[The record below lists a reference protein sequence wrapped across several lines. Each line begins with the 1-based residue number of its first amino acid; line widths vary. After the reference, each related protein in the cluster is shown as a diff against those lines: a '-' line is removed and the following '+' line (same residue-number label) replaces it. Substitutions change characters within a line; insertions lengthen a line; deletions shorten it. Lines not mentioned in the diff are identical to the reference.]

1 MPPAFTASSTC
12 AKSPQDRKSDPRPR
26 VKSICVY
33 CGSSTGLSPSY
44 TQAAAEC
51 GRALAARD
59 ITLVFGGGNIG
70 LMGVLADA
78 ALAAGGHVIGV
89 IPHALV
95 RRELAHRGLT
105 QLITV
110 SSMHERK
117 QKMADLSD
125 AFMALPG
132 GIGTMDELFEIL
144 TWLQLG
150 IHSKPVGLLNTSG
163 FYARLL
169 DFLSHMHD
177 EQFLRNGQ
185 LDLLLVDDDLELL
198 LDKMAEYVPNH
209 IK

>member
-1 MPPAFTASSTC
+1 M
-12 AKSPQDRKSDPRPR
+12 KS
-26 VKSICVY
+26 VCVY
-33 CGSSTGLSPSY
+33 CGSSTGLSPAYS
-44 TQAAAEC
+44 QAAAQC

-59 ITLVFGGGNIG
+59 ITVVYGGGNIG

-78 ALAAGGHVIGV
+78 AMAAGGRVIGV

-95 RRELAHRGLT
+95 ERELAHQGLT
-105 QLITV
+105 QLIAV
-110 SSMHERK
+110 HSMHERK

-125 AFMALPG
+125 AFLALPG
-132 GIGTMDELFEIL
+132 GLGTMDELFEIL

-150 IHSKPVGLLNTSG
+150 IHTKPVGLLNTSG

-185 LDLLLVDDDLELL
+185 LDLLLVDDHLDLL
-198 LDKMAEYVPNH
+198 LDKMAAFDPRV
-209 IK
+209 

>member
-1 MPPAFTASSTC
+1 M
-12 AKSPQDRKSDPRPR
+12 KS
-26 VKSICVY
+26 VCVY
-33 CGSSTGLSPSY
+33 CGSSVGLSPAYS
-44 TQAAAEC
+44 QAAVQC
-51 GRALAARD
+51 GRALASRR
-59 ITLVFGGGNIG
+59 ITLVYGGGNIG
-70 LMGVLADA
+70 LMGVLAEA
-78 ALAAGGHVIGV
+78 ALAAGGRVIGV
-89 IPHALV
+89 IPQALV

-105 QLITV
+105 RLITV
-110 SSMHERK
+110 ESMHERK

-198 LDKMAEYVPNH
+198 LDKMAAFAPRPLE
-209 IK
+209 

>member
-1 MPPAFTASSTC
+1 M
-12 AKSPQDRKSDPRPR
+12 KS
-26 VKSICVY
+26 VCIY
-33 CGSSTGLSPSY
+33 CGSSTGLNPAY
-44 TQAAAEC
+44 AQAAVEC
-51 GRALAARD
+51 GRALAARG
-59 ITLVFGGGNIG
+59 ITVVYGGGNIG

-78 ALAAGGHVIGV
+78 TLAAGGRVIGV

-95 RRELAHRGLT
+95 KRELAHRGVT
-105 QLITV
+105 ELITV
-110 SSMHERK
+110 HSMHERK

-177 EQFLRNGQ
+177 EKFLRNGQ
-185 LDLLLVDDDLELL
+185 LDLLLVDDHLDLL
-198 LDKMAEYVPNH
+198 LDKMAAFDPQD
-209 IK
+209 